1 MTMGRCSIDYT
12 NYFPEAES
20 NLVESA
26 VYALNNLD
34 SCLEHSAFDDYEQD
48 ECFELLEDIIEHSD
62 ILSVQETIAAENF
75 VDACCEYIEH
85 HGIKGQVHGVR
96 NGPPYPLNPSARSA
110 SEKRL
115 ASAKENYKTAKKQY
129 RKAKKAANK
138 ANKKLGNHMSV
149 GEGTGTVYAARGK
162 RRDKKKNVK
171 ALNKAME
178 AQRNLANAEQ
188 HKADAKA
195 EFKDAKKEIKLD
207 DKAIKKLLKET
218 KLKEKQQNK
227 Q

>member
-1 MTMGRCSIDYT
+1 MTRGRCSIDYT

-20 NLVESA
+20 NLVDSA

-34 SCLEHSAFDDYEQD
+34 GCLEHSAFDDNEQD

-62 ILSVQETIAAENF
+62 ILSQEETIAAENF

-115 ASAKENYKTAKKQY
+115 SDAKDAYKTAKKQY

-138 ANKKLGNHMSV
+138 ANKKLAK
-149 GEGTGTVYAARGK
+149 TVYGGIKEK
-162 RRDKKKNVK
+162 RLDKKKNTKAVK
-171 ALNKAME
+171 KSME
-178 AQRNLANAEQ
+178 ANRNLAIAEL
-188 HKADAKA
+188 HKADAKV
-195 EFKDAKKEIKLD
+195 EYKDAQKEIKLD
-207 DKAIKKLLKET
+207 NEAIKQLLKET
-218 KLKEKQQNK
+218 KLKEKQENK

>member
-12 NYFPEAES
+12 NYFPEVES
-20 NLVESA
+20 KLVDSA

-62 ILSVQETIAAENF
+62 ILSLEETIAAENF

-85 HGIKGQVHGVR
+85 HGIQGQSWGHR
-96 NGPPYPLNPSARSA
+96 NGPPYPLNPSDRSA

-115 ASAKENYKTAKKQY
+115 ADAKDTYKTAKKQY

-138 ANKKLGNHMSV
+138 ANKKLGKRMSV

-171 ALNKAME
+171 ALNKAM
-178 AQRNLANAEQ
+178 AGQRNLANAEQ

-195 EFKDAKKEIKLD
+195 EYKDAKKEIKLD
-207 DKAIKKLLKET
+207 NKAIKKLLKET
-218 KLKEKQQNK
+218 KLKEKQENK